1 MRTLDPHDNCSIQQL
16 SDDSLQF
23 AYDHAIAENLDHYFI
38 KLLESEMMKR
48 KKGPLYNIT
57 SLSKM
62 ENVII

>member
-1 MRTLDPHDNCSIQQL
+1 MQQL

-38 KLLESEMMKR
+38 KLLESELMKR